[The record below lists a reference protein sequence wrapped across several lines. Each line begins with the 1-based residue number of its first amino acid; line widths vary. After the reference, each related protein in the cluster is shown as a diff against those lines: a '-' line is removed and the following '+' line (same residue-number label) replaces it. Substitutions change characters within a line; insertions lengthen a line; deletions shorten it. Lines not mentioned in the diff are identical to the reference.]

1 MRLVCVAG
9 TGKLGFSF
17 VRITALVVSCS
28 RLWVGT
34 GNGVII
40 SIPLS
45 EGASTFSCKIIGIYT
60 SCRSGGG
67 SAGFPQTASAFVI
80 HLFSAANKTPG
91 GAPHHPGTAV
101 RVYADGSSECGVTA
115 NAVPYCSMAHAQLCF
130 HGHRNA
136 VKFFVTVPGEG
147 S

>member
-1 MRLVCVAG
+1 MGLVCVAG

-40 SIPLS
+40 SIPVS
-45 EGASTFSCKIIGIYT
+45 EGVSTLSCEFLGIQT

-67 SAGFPQTASAFVI
+67 SQGLICFPRLQY
-80 HLFSAANKTPG
+80 L
-91 GAPHHPGTAV
+91 
-101 RVYADGSSECGVTA
+101 
-115 NAVPYCSMAHAQLCF
+115 
-130 HGHRNA
+130 
-136 VKFFVTVPGEG
+136 
-147 S
+147 